1 MLREIVGDLL
11 DYAGASADGS
21 FANADTYIVQQCCCV
36 STYTAG
42 LSQAIAKKWPALNPY
57 KSRKAIPGTRRAT
70 LETRAEPGTA
80 AILRFANGISAAN
93 LVCLYGQYGPGKPGV
108 YHDDEIE
115 PYDDSAKARLGF
127 FKWALEDMSST
138 IEDGSTLYFPHG
150 IGCGLAGGDWDAYKS
165 ALVVF
170 ARTHPSY
177 NVIVVRLKR

>member
-1 MLREIVGDLL
+1 MLREIEGDLL
-11 DYAGASADGS
+11 DCANGSGSAI
-21 FANADTYIVQQCCCV
+21 YIVQQCCCV

-80 AILRFANGISAAN
+80 SILKTSSAN

-108 YHDDEIE
+108 YRDDEIE
-115 PYDDSAKARLGF
+115 PYDDGPKARLGF

-138 IEDGSTLYFPHG
+138 IEDGATLYFPHG

-177 NVIVVRLKR
+177 NVVVVRLKR

>member
-1 MLREIVGDLL
+1 MLREIEGDLL

-80 AILRFANGISAAN
+80 AILRSGSAN
-93 LVCLYGQYGPGKPGV
+93 LVCLYGQYGPGKPSL
-108 YHDDEIE
+108 YEDAEIE
-115 PYDDSAKARLGF
+115 PYDDGPKARLGF

-150 IGCGLAGGDWDAYKS
+150 IGCGLAGGNWAAYKS

-177 NVIVVRLKR
+177 NVVVVKLKK